1 MGGSSR
7 ANRLKLWPWRNDIF
21 CFEVMMMIVETVI
34 GNIRALSSLPPHIER
49 VYMPS
54 DDLVKRIQRVVTD
67 HGREIGIRLKEAKE
81 LVDGDVLWMDEHN
94 AIVVSVLPDDLL
106 VIQPVSMKQMGEIA
120 HQLGNR
126 HLPAQFEEGEML
138 VQYDYLVEELLQQ
151 LGIPYKREKR
161 KVKQAFRHIGH
172 RHD

>member
-1 MGGSSR
+1 
-7 ANRLKLWPWRNDIF
+7 
-21 CFEVMMMIVETVI
+21 MMIVETVI

-67 HGREIGIRLKEAKE
+67 HGRELGIRLKEAKE
-81 LVDGDVLWMDEHN
+81 LADGDVLWMDDHN